1 MKKII
6 LTACIASIT
15 LTGILCNIKKTLAKE
30 TNTTTTPT
38 TLKNIEQLSFSES
51 HDISMCIEGRGYCYI
66 NGKPQTGL
74 KLKD

>member
-1 MKKII
+1 M
-6 LTACIASIT
+6 
-15 LTGILCNIKKTLAKE
+15 AKE